1 MRFFVESGGKSYVIP
16 CKDGKESVASLK
28 RQVLARC
35 VAVVAKSEAAA
46 ASAQEARYDLI
57 LKSGGAVLCDQDVVE
72 DVLQD
77 GDTLSLR
84 ELLRTITVSYRLVR
98 LVEPVNPRIHKSH
111 YWCKFPLTGMLSAVF
126 NS

>member
-1 MRFFVESGGKSYVIP
+1 MQSGAKNYVIP
-16 CKDGKESVASLK
+16 CKDGKASVAALK
-28 RQVLARC
+28 REVLARC

-57 LKSGGAVLCDQDVVE
+57 LKSSGAVLCDQDIVE

-84 ELLRTITVSYRLVR
+84 ELFANI
-98 LVEPVNPRIHKSH
+98 ID
-111 YWCKFPLTGMLSAVF
+111 LSDWL
-126 NS
+126 NQ

>member
-1 MRFFVESGGKSYVIP
+1 MRFFVQSGAKNYVIP
-16 CKDGKESVASLK
+16 CKDGKASVAALK
-28 RQVLARC
+28 REVLARC

-57 LKSGGAVLCDQDVVE
+57 LKSSGAVLCDQDTVE

-84 ELLRTITVSYRLVR
+84 ELYYRLVR
-98 LVEPVNPRIHKSH
+98 LVEPVNH
-111 YWCKFPLTGMLSAVF
+111 
-126 NS
+126 N